1 MERQEK
7 YRMSNKRVKIGEIAL
22 QLSRYLAKVI
32 GNRTR
37 HKTDKSTTS
46 IRSFSFMPEL
56 YVKKLVKK
64 KGEKRTD
71 KEYDRL
77 WIYL

>member
-7 YRMSNKRVKIGEIAL
+7 YRMSNKRVKIEKRLLCNYLDIWRRSLETEHDTRQTKAL
-22 QLSRYLAKVI
+22 PVFARFLSCQ
-32 GNRTR
+32 N
-37 HKTDKSTTS
+37 
-46 IRSFSFMPEL
+46 
-56 YVKKLVKK
+56 LVKK